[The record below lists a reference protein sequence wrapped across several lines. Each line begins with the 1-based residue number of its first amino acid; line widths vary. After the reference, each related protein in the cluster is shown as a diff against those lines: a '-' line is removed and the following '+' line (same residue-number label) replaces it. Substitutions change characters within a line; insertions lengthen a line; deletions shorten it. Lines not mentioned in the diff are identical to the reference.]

1 MYVVVT
7 VSVFVLC
14 LIVMDAALGALF
26 GELLK
31 AILLAKDKAIMFK
44 ETMDHLESTLK
55 SIEPVIRK
63 IEKHNKK
70 LGRPKEELESL
81 KTKMENG
88 AKLVSKCSEIHKLDF
103 VTKIRYQS
111 KLEALEDSL
120 TKFFVIDLAA
130 QTARDQK
137 ETLRK
142 VRRMVNAAKKLP
154 FNSVDESN
162 PKPAGEVI
170 ESEIEAESD
179 YDDAVS
185 VDSAPICENESDT
198 ISHSDEQQVKINE
211 GVDSSVIQGIQIIA

>member
-88 AKLVSKCSEIHKLDF
+88 GTDDDSKINYRGWKVMPFIIGEQDYKRRVLCFSMIRFLVSFC
-103 VTKIRYQS
+103 
-111 KLEALEDSL
+111 
-120 TKFFVIDLAA
+120 
-130 QTARDQK
+130 
-137 ETLRK
+137 
-142 VRRMVNAAKKLP
+142 P
-154 FNSVDESN
+154 
-162 PKPAGEVI
+162 
-170 ESEIEAESD
+170 
-179 YDDAVS
+179 
-185 VDSAPICENESDT
+185 
-198 ISHSDEQQVKINE
+198 
-211 GVDSSVIQGIQIIA
+211 